1 MCAQNEDQSVG
12 LLILHVHAHGQQK
25 LLRNRLEAM
34 DTKHRTKIGR
44 RMILSLR
51 TRHSLSGMHIVGGL

>member
-12 LLILHVHAHGQQK
+12 LLILRAHGQQK
-25 LLRNRLEAM
+25 LLRIRLEAM
-34 DTKHRTKIGR
+34 DTEHRTKIGR

>member
-12 LLILHVHAHGQQK
+12 LLILHAQGQQK

-34 DTKHRTKIGR
+34 DTEHRTKIGR

-51 TRHSLSGMHIVGGL
+51 TRHSLSGMHIAGGL